1 MTILLTHLKG
11 KTQMKDKYTEIA
23 VSMGK
28 TLKSTDDAMFK
39 IGVLVSIIELSVDF
53 KNTDKSFKKDDFI
66 SKALTT
72 SGLSIDA
79 FITFDL
85 ILKQMRINDFFK
97 PSTEFYESNYKTG
110 FLTSKLQLFRKKTI
124 NLAKRKD
131 YLKTN
136 FCSN

>member
-11 KTQMKDKYTEIA
+11 KTQMNERYTKIA

-39 IGVLVSIIELSVDF
+39 IGVLVSIIELSVDL

-72 SGLSIDA
+72 SGLGIDA
-79 FITFDL
+79 IITLDL
-85 ILKQMRINDFFK
+85 LLKQMRLNDFFK
-97 PSTEFYESNYKTG
+97 SSIEFYKSNYKTG
-110 FLTSKLQLFRKKTI
+110 FVTSKPL
-124 NLAKRKD
+124 
-131 YLKTN
+131 
-136 FCSN
+136 